1 MPVDKKSIHLEDL
14 LVVTGTQVTP
24 TATVKLMVHGKPRL
38 YAENGVGP
46 IDAAI
51 SAVQRASGEAGNFK
65 LKEFRIN
72 AITGGTEAVAETIV
86 TIENEEGIQR
96 TASGV
101 SEDIVTS
108 GVEAIIEA
116 INGLLNEN

>member
-1 MPVDKKSIHLEDL
+1 MEKYLEKKELRI
-14 LVVTGTQVTP
+14 
-24 TATVKLMVHGKPRL
+24 KLQ
-38 YAENGVGP
+38 E
-46 IDAAI
+46 
-51 SAVQRASGEAGNFK
+51 K

-116 INGLLNEN
+116 INGLLNES